1 MSAHHTPGRLH
12 AFTQYAEP
20 ELRDQASNLVAVVQ
34 RYGDANARRL
44 AACWNAC
51 VDVDTQTLEQFTAPF
66 SALRAER
73 DEMLEALHAVAAKLG
88 SRPYG
93 TGSYLPKPL
102 RDQVFAAIAK
112 ATGQE
117 GGVA

>member
-1 MSAHHTPGRLH
+1 MSAHHTPVRLH

-20 ELRDQASNLVAVVQ
+20 ELRDQSSNLVAVVR
-34 RYGDANARRL
+34 RYGDGDARRL

-51 VDVDTQTLEQFTAPF
+51 VGVATQTLEQHPAPF

-73 DEMLEALHAVAAKLG
+73 NEMLEALQAVAAKLG
-88 SRPYG
+88 TRPYG
-93 TGSYLPKPL
+93 TGSYLPKPI

-112 ATGQE
+112 ATGRE
-117 GGVA
+117 GGAA